1 MPLAKVNIAP
11 GFDKQSTPADA
22 EGRWVDGDNVR
33 FRYGEPEKIGGWS
46 ALVNQKLVGAA
57 RAQHV
62 WANTDGRKYAAI
74 GTDKVLIIYFDGAFY
89 DITPLDTDN
98 FSTGANITT
107 SNSSATVT
115 ITTTA
120 AHNLEVGDIVTFAN
134 AGSFTTANTVYT
146 DADFDD
152 KLFEIQSVPTITTFT
167 ITMPSAET
175 KSGVSGDGTLD
186 VRPYVT
192 VGPLIQTS
200 GYGWGTY
207 LFGGRTIASTTTTIN
222 NGGAMLVGASSVVLT
237 STASLPLTNGKLR
250 IGSEDMSYTTNTP
263 GTNTISGIT
272 RGINGTTPAEH
283 ANGSTVTDITD
294 FIGWGDAS
302 TSSTVTI
309 DPGNWSLDNF
319 GNILIATVH
328 NGETFTWDASLTNA
342 LQTRATIGSGMPT
355 KSVMTIVSDRDR
367 HLFHLGTETTIGT
380 ATTQDKMFIRFS
392 DQESTSDYDPTS
404 TNTAGTFRLDD
415 GTQIIGAFKGK
426 DYILVLTDTAAY
438 EMQFVGPPF
447 TFSIR
452 KVGSN
457 NGLLGQHAGVFAN
470 GAVYWMGK
478 TGGFYVYDGTVKSIP
493 CLVEDFVFTTTGNNP
508 GINYNSGQI
517 IYGGIN
523 ELYSEINWFYPT
535 AASDQIDRVVTY
547 NFAENVWTTG
557 TLDRTTW
564 AGSTVFEQPYAT
576 DFNSSDAPTFPVVS
590 GVSNGATIYYEH
602 EAGINQ
608 TNGDGTQTA
617 ITSFIKSGEFDLNGR
632 QGVPGDGEFLM
643 SVKRFLPDFK
653 RISGNAKVT
662 IFLNEFPQG
671 TTASSSPL
679 GPFTVSSSTS
689 KIDTRARARLAAV
702 QIENENVDESWRYG
716 TFRFD
721 VRVDGRR

>member
-576 DFNSSDAPTFPVVS
+576 DFNSSDVPTFPVVS

>member
-33 FRYGEPEKIGGWS
+33 FRYGEPEKIGGWQ
-46 ALVNQKLVGAA
+46 ALVNKELVGAA

-62 WANTDGRKYAAI
+62 WANTAGKRYAAI
-74 GTDKVLIIYFDGAFY
+74 GTNKVLIIYFDGAFY

-98 FSTGANITT
+98 YSTGANITT
-107 SNSSATVT
+107 TNGSATVT
-115 ITTTA
+115 ITTSSP
-120 AHNLEVGDIVTFAN
+120 HNLDVGDIITFAN
-134 AGSFTTANTVYT
+134 AGSFGGDTNYTAT
-146 DADFDD
+146 DFDD
-152 KLFEIQSVPTITTFT
+152 KLFEVQTVPSTTTFT

-175 KSGVSGDGTLD
+175 GAGETNDGTLD
-186 VRPYVT
+186 VRPYVA
-192 VGPLIQTS
+192 VGPLTQS
-200 GYGWGTY
+200 AGFGWGTY
-207 LFGGRTIASTTTTIN
+207 FFGGRPVAQITTTMN
-222 NGGAMLVGASSVVLT
+222 NGGNMLVGATSVVLT
-237 STASLPLTNGKLR
+237 DSSIFPASGKIR
-250 IGSEDMSYTTNTP
+250 IGSEDMEYTTNTT

-272 RGINGTTPAEH
+272 RGINGTSAAEH
-283 ANGSTVTDITD
+283 TDGSTVTDITEYT
-294 FIGWGDAS
+294 GWGDAS
-302 TSSTVTI
+302 STSSVTI
-309 DPGNWSLDNF
+309 EPANWSLDNF

-328 NGETFTWDASLTNA
+328 NGETFTWDASLSNA

-367 HLFHLGTETTIGT
+367 HLFHLGTETTVGSPS
-380 ATTQDKMFIRFS
+380 TQDKMFIRFS
-392 DQESTSDYDPTS
+392 DQESTSVYEPTS

-415 GTQIIGAFKGK
+415 GTRIVGAFKGK

-457 NGLLGQHAGVFAN
+457 NGLIGQHAGVFAN
-470 GAVYWMGK
+470 GAVFWMGK
-478 TGGFYVYDGTVKSIP
+478 TGGFYMYDGTVKSLP
-493 CLVEDFVFTTTGNNP
+493 CLVEDFVFTTDGNNP
-508 GINYNSGQI
+508 GINYDSGQL

-535 AASDQIDRVVTY
+535 SGSDVVNRVVTY
-547 NFAENVWTTG
+547 NFDEGVWTTG
-557 TLDRTTW
+557 TLDRSTW
-564 AGSTVFEQPYAT
+564 VGSTVYEQPYAT
-576 DFNSSDAPTFPVVS
+576 DYNASNTPTFPVVS
-590 GVSNGATIYYEH
+590 GVSNGASIYYAH
-602 EAGINQ
+602 EVGVNQ
-608 TNGDGTQTA
+608 QNGDGTQTA
-617 ITSFIKSGEFDLNGR
+617 ITSFIKSGEFDLNGK

-643 SVKRFLPDFK
+643 SISRFLPDFK

-702 QIENENVDESWRYG
+702 QIENENLDESWRYG

-721 VRVDGRR
+721 VRPDGRR

>member
-46 ALVNQKLVGAA
+46 ALVNNKLVGAA

-62 WANTDGRKYAAI
+62 WANTEGKKYAAI

-107 SNSSATVT
+107 TNGSATVT
-115 ITTTA
+115 ITTTG
-120 AHNLEVGDIVTFAN
+120 AHNLAVGDIITFAN
-134 AGSFTTANTVYT
+134 AGGFTSADT
-146 DADFDD
+146 DYVVTDFDD
-152 KLFEIQSVPTITTFT
+152 KLFEVKSVPTVLTFT
-167 ITMPSAET
+167 ITMPSSES
-175 KSGVSGDGTLD
+175 KSGVTNDGTLD
-186 VRPYVT
+186 VRPYVV
-192 VGPLIQTS
+192 VGPLVQS
-200 GYGWGTY
+200 AGYGWGTY
-207 LFGGRTIASTTTTIN
+207 LWGGRTVAQVTTTVN
-222 NGGAMLVGASSVVLT
+222 NGGPMLTGASSVVLT
-237 STASLPLTNGKLR
+237 STASFPSSGKIR
-250 IGSEDMSYTTNTP
+250 IGSEDMEYTSNNTSS
-263 GTNTISGIT
+263 NTLSGIS
-272 RGINGTTPAEH
+272 RGINSTTVAEH

-294 FIGWGDAS
+294 YIGWGDAS
-302 TSSTVTI
+302 TSSTVSI

-342 LQTRATIGSGMPT
+342 LSTRATIGTGMPT

-367 HLFHLGTETTIGT
+367 HLFHLGTETTIGSP
-380 ATTQDKMFIRFS
+380 TTQDKMFIRFS
-392 DQESTSDYDPTS
+392 DQESTSDYAPTS

-478 TGGFYVYDGTVKSIP
+478 TGGFYVYDGTVKSLP
-493 CLVEDFVFTTTGNNP
+493 CLVEDFVFTTDGNNP
-508 GINYNSGQI
+508 GINYDSGQI
-517 IYGGIN
+517 VFAGIN

-535 AASDQIDRVVTY
+535 SGSSQVDRVVTY
-547 NFAENVWTTG
+547 NYDENVWTTG

-564 AGSTVFEQPYAT
+564 VGSTVYEVPYAT
-576 DFNSSDAPTFPVVS
+576 DYNLSDTPTFPDVS
-590 GVSNGATIYYEH
+590 GVSNGATIYYAH
-602 EAGINQ
+602 EVGINQ
-608 TNGDGTQTA
+608 ANGDGTQTA

-643 SVKRFLPDFK
+643 SIKRFLPDFK

-662 IFLNEFPQG
+662 IFLNSFPQG
-671 TTASSSPL
+671 TTAASSPL

-702 QIENENVDESWRYG
+702 QIENESLDESWRYG

>member
-1 MPLAKVNIAP
+1 MPLAKYKIAP

-46 ALVNQKLVGAA
+46 ALVNEKLVGAA

-62 WANTDGRKYAAI
+62 WANTEGKKYAAI
-74 GTDKVLIIYFDGAFY
+74 GTSKVLIIYFDGAFY
-89 DITPLDTDN
+89 DITPLDTDK

-107 SNSSATVT
+107 TNGSATVT
-115 ITTTA
+115 ITTSA

-134 AGSFTTANTVYT
+134 AGSFTGANTDFT

-167 ITMPSAET
+167 ITMPSSES
-175 KSGVSGDGTLD
+175 KSGVTNDGTLD
-186 VRPYVT
+186 VRPYVV
-192 VGPLIQTS
+192 VGPLEQTA

-207 LFGGRTIASTTTTIN
+207 FWGGRTFAQTTTTMN
-222 NGGAMLVGASSVVLT
+222 NGGTLASGTTAQVILT
-237 STASLPLTNGKLR
+237 DATNFPNSGTIR
-250 IGSEDMSYTTNTP
+250 IGSEDITYASKSSNTLQTL
-263 GTNTISGIT
+263 G
-272 RGINGTTPAEH
+272 RGANGTTPANH
-283 ANGSTVTDITD
+283 TDGSTVTNITD
-294 FIGWGDAS
+294 YIGWGDAS

-328 NGETFTWDASLTNA
+328 NGETFTWDASLSNA
-342 LQTRATIGSGMPT
+342 LNTRATIGTGMPT

-380 ATTQDKMFIRFS
+380 SSTQDKMFIRFS
-392 DQESTSDYDPTS
+392 NQETTNVYEPTS

-415 GTQIIGAFKGK
+415 GTEIIGAIKGK
-426 DYILVLTDTAAY
+426 DYILVLTDTASY

-478 TGGFYVYDGTVKSIP
+478 TGGFYVYDGTVKSLP
-493 CLVEDFVFTTTGNNP
+493 CLVEDFVFTTEGNNP
-508 GINYNSGQI
+508 GLNYDSGKI
-517 IYGGIN
+517 VFGGIN
-523 ELYSEINWFYPT
+523 ELYSEINWFYPSANST
-535 AASDQIDRVVTY
+535 LIDKVVTY
-547 NFAENVWTTG
+547 NYDENVWTTG

-564 AGSTVFEQPYAT
+564 VGSTVYEKPYAT
-576 DFNSSDAPTFPVVS
+576 DFQASDTPTFPVVS
-590 GVSNGATIYYEH
+590 GVSNGATIYYAH
-602 EAGINQ
+602 EVGINQ
-608 TNGDGTQTA
+608 ANGDGTSTA
-617 ITSFIKSGEFDLNGR
+617 IPAFIKSGEFDLNGR
-632 QGVPGDGEFLM
+632 QGVPGDGEFIL
-643 SVKRFLPDFK
+643 SIRRFLPDFK

-662 IFLNEFPQG
+662 IFLNSFPQG
-671 TTASSSPL
+671 STAASSPL
-679 GPFTVSSSTS
+679 GPFTISSSTS
-689 KIDTRARARLAAV
+689 KVDTRARARLAAV
-702 QIENENVDESWRYG
+702 QIENESLDESWRYG
-716 TFRFD
+716 SFRFD
-721 VRVDGRR
+721 IRPDGRR

>member
-535 AASDQIDRVVTY
+535 ATSDQIDRVVTY
-547 NFAENVWTTG
+547 NFAEDVWTTG